1 MITNSAMSPS
11 PNSPKM
17 SRSVEAAASIS
28 CLPETIQRIQEGR
41 INDIDPF
48 SVARVTATQSAKNAS
63 LLIPYVDHVPVQT
76 VDVRFEFG
84 EAVVRVLLTVS
95 SQNEGGLEVVA
106 LTATSIAASTL
117 YDLIRA
123 TDPTVEI
130 HTIGLTGVRKNKVEN
145 AKDWVRLRKGAVVL
159 FADVVRNRGG
169 SATATIIKDRLER
182 FGFEVASNLLVVE
195 GAGSLET
202 ALKRLC
208 DDVGVDLVVT
218 SGGTGTNPG
227 DVTPEVT
234 TRILHKVLPNLSQ
247 LMRTKGQRRFSI
259 HSRGVAGVRGKTVIV
274 NLPGTPGG
282 ISDSLSALL
291 PWLFK
296 SLPHRERQ

>member
-1 MITNSAMSPS
+1 MRNDSTITPA
-11 PNSPKM
+11 PNSP
-17 SRSVEAAASIS
+17 RVTHSVEAAASIS
-28 CLPETIQRIQEGR
+28 CLPETILLIQQGKL
-41 INDIDPF
+41 NGIDPF

-84 EAVVRVLLTVS
+84 EAFVRVLLTVS
-95 SQNEGGLEVVA
+95 SHHAGGLEVVA

-130 HTIGLTGVRKNKVEN
+130 HTVGLTGVRKNKKEN

-159 FADVVRNRGG
+159 FADVARNRGG

-182 FGFEVASNLLVVE
+182 FGFEVESNFLVVE
-195 GAGSLET
+195 GPGSLET
-202 ALKRLC
+202 TLKRLC

-247 LMRTKGQRRFSI
+247 LVRIKGQRRFSI

-296 SLPHRERQ
+296 SLPHREEQ